1 MSSHKLVILSGN
13 ANPELAKEIAQNLNT
28 TCGNA
33 LVSKFAN
40 SETHVVIN
48 ESVRD
53 VDLYIVQP
61 TCNPSVN
68 DYLMELLVM
77 VDGAKRAST
86 HRITAVVPF
95 FGYARQ
101 SKKDKSRAPITCK
114 LVANMMEVSGIDR
127 VITIDLHSS
136 QIQGF
141 FNIPVENVYS
151 EPLFVKYIKK
161 KIKPQGEIVIVSPGV
176 GGVKRAKAISDKLE
190 SEIAIIHRA
199 NKEFLLSSSSSFSF
213 DIETMLVGDVNN
225 KIAIII
231 DDIADTC
238 TTLRL
243 ASNALKKKGATKI
256 YALVTHGVFSN
267 QAIEIIN
274 DSPITELVITDSIPN
289 NHNIAKSP
297 KLKIIPIASVLAE
310 TIRRTHHGESVT
322 SISK

>member
-1 MSSHKLVILSGN
+1 
-13 ANPELAKEIAQNLNT
+13 
-28 TCGNA
+28 
-33 LVSKFAN
+33 
-40 SETHVVIN
+40 
-48 ESVRD
+48 
-53 VDLYIVQP
+53 
-61 TCNPSVN
+61 
-68 DYLMELLVM
+68 M

>member
-1 MSSHKLVILSGN
+1 MSNSHKLVILHGN
-13 ANPELAKEIAQNLNT
+13 SHPELAKEIAHCLNT
-28 TCGNA
+28 TCGDA

-40 SETHVVIN
+40 SETQVIIN

-77 VDGAKRAST
+77 VDGAKRASS
-86 HRITAVVPF
+86 HRVTAVVPF

-114 LVANMMEVSGIDR
+114 LVANMMEAAGIDR

-161 KIKPQGEIVIVSPGV
+161 KIKDDFVIISPGV
-176 GGVKRAKAISDKLE
+176 GGVRRAKAISDKLS
-190 SEIAIIHRA
+190 SELAIIHRP
-199 NKEFLLSSSSSFSF
+199 NKEMSLSLSASFSF
-213 DIETMLVGDVNN
+213 DIETVLVGDVTN
-225 KIAIII
+225 KVAIII

-243 ASNALKKKGATKI
+243 AANALIKKGATKV

-267 QAIEIIN
+267 NAIDIIN
-274 DSPITELVITDSIPN
+274 ESPITELVITDSIPN
-289 NHNIAKSP
+289 DHNKAKCP
-297 KLKIIPIASVLAE
+297 KLKIISVASVLAE
-310 TIRRTHHGESVT
+310 TMRRAHHGES
-322 SISK
+322 ISNIR